1 MKKIVLILAFI
12 SFFIIINFEMKGQD
26 CPSGWQQRVIYGY
39 PQCPTAEIKIEVC
52 CSITSGQVQFR
63 FIEVNGCSGYYLPS
77 IMDWLSARVKANYL
91 EFCGVWGPCNPGPP
105 KDVFIRI
112 PLCFYENDQQEND
125 FLFCDESWCLE
136 HWTVCDLGG
145 GNFEWNLLSITKI
158 GNPFPQCLNNLYSE
172 QLPPGTCFK
181 VKDCQ

>member
-1 MKKIVLILAFI
+1 MKKIVLLLLIALLGLI
-12 SFFIIINFEMKGQD
+12 SHQEMIGQD
-26 CPSGWQQRVIYGY
+26 CPSGWQQRTVYGF
-39 PQCPTAEIKIEVC
+39 PGCPNVPIIFEVC

-77 IMDWLSARVKANYL
+77 LLDWLSARVRANYL
-91 EFCGVWGPCNPGPP
+91 EYCGVWAPCNPGPA
-105 KDVFIRI
+105 KDVYIRI

-145 GNFEWNLLSITKI
+145 GQMDWNFISKNKI
-158 GNPFPQCLNNLYSE
+158 GNPFPQCLNNTYSE
-172 QLPPGTCFK
+172 QLPAGTCFS
-181 VKDCQ
+181 VIDCQ